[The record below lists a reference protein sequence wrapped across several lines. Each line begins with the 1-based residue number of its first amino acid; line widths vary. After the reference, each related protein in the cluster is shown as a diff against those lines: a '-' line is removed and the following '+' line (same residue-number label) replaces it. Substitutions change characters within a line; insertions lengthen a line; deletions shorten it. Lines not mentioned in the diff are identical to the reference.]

1 MATIKRKKQ
10 KTKIELPKLK
20 MPGFGTFLFAL
31 VFIYILIRVVAY
43 VNDSDPIIFTVEQ
56 STYDTDF
63 TATGLA
69 VRSETVITASATGTP
84 CYYIRDGEKVSK
96 GANIYAIDSSGS
108 MQAAMSDMQE
118 NGSALLTSADY
129 ISLNNQIKMFKNGFS
144 ASNFGNVY
152 NFKTSIDNKLLEL
165 YEELALE
172 QVSNGSSSFSLDA
185 QKAPFSGLVTYYQDG
200 YESVDVK
207 NLTPELFDKTV
218 YTKQSL
224 KSDSQ
229 VSAGSAVCKLINDE
243 EWNIAISLSKDEFDK
258 VTQNEYASFTINN
271 SSRKIRS
278 TYDKIEKDGH
288 YYIVVSFN
296 KYIAQYVNE
305 RFLDIN
311 FIFEESSGLKIPASS
326 VITKDV
332 YMIPVDY
339 LTGGSGDSDLTHF
352 NQVTYGNSG
361 STSIKQISPI
371 IYFTDK
377 RFCYVDPSS
386 IDSDAVLQKN
396 NSKETFSVATAAK
409 YTMDGVLCVSRGTA
423 EFRRIEVIVSGDD
436 YSIIKP
442 DLSYGISR
450 YDRILL
456 DGHSMKE
463 GELIYQ

>member
-129 ISLNNQIKMFKNGFS
+129 TSLNNQIKMFKNGFS

-224 KSDSQ
+224 KSDGQ

-243 EWNIAISLSKDEFDK
+243 EWNIAISLSKDEFEK

-311 FIFEESSGLKIPASS
+311 FMFE
-326 VITKDV
+326 
-332 YMIPVDY
+332 
-339 LTGGSGDSDLTHF
+339 
-352 NQVTYGNSG
+352 
-361 STSIKQISPI
+361 
-371 IYFTDK
+371 
-377 RFCYVDPSS
+377 
-386 IDSDAVLQKN
+386 
-396 NSKETFSVATAAK
+396 
-409 YTMDGVLCVSRGTA
+409 
-423 EFRRIEVIVSGDD
+423 
-436 YSIIKP
+436 
-442 DLSYGISR
+442 
-450 YDRILL
+450 
-456 DGHSMKE
+456 
-463 GELIYQ
+463 

>member
-1 MATIKRKKQ
+1 MKKPVVLTI
-10 KTKIELPKLK
+10 
-20 MPGFGTFLFAL
+20 MDGFGINPETKGNAIKAAKTPRLDKIFAEWPTTQIGASGMDVGLPDGQMGNSEVGHTNIGAGRIVYQELTRITKSIKDGDFFENEAFL
-31 VFIYILIRVVAY
+31 
-43 VNDSDPIIFTVEQ
+43 
-56 STYDTDF
+56 
-63 TATGLA
+63 
-69 VRSETVITASATGTP
+69 
-84 CYYIRDGEKVSK
+84 
-96 GANIYAIDSSGS
+96 
-108 MQAAMSDMQE
+108 AAAKNCKE

-129 ISLNNQIKMFKNGFS
+129 TSLNNQIKMFKNGFS

-224 KSDSQ
+224 KSDGQ

-311 FIFEESSGLKIPASS
+311 FMFEESSGLKIPASS

-396 NSKETFSVATAAK
+396 NSKDTFSVATAAK

>member
-243 EWNIAISLSKDEFDK
+243 EW
-258 VTQNEYASFTINN
+258 
-271 SSRKIRS
+271 RKIRS

-311 FIFEESSGLKIPASS
+311 FMFEESSGLKIPASS